1 MSRVIIVNPT
11 SNEIVDISSVNRR
24 QAYTEVLLLNLTETK
39 NSKDFQKDS
48 NQKVCYNIRLNKEK
62 NYTKKE
68 STKILKLDKKKP
80 ISQQNDKAVANW
92 LYLRKFRGKFQNFSF
107 VAQKGQP

>member
-68 STKILKLDKKKP
+68 STKILKLDKKNQYHNRMTKSLP
-80 ISQQNDKAVANW
+80 TGCI
-92 LYLRKFRGKFQNFSF
+92 
-107 VAQKGQP
+107 